1 MDYQHE
7 ILSGNRRALAKA
19 ITFVENGHEDGRA
32 LVSQLFKHCGHA
44 QVIGITGPPGS
55 GKSTLTGKLTQ
66 AYRKRGQTV
75 GIILIDPSSPFTGG
89 AILGD
94 RIRMPEIVTDP
105 GVFIRSMGTRGSLG
119 GLSAAT
125 SAVIKLM
132 DAFGFDIIV
141 VETVGIGQAETDIVE
156 NADSTVVVSVPGL
169 GDDIQTIKAGV
180 MEIGDIFVVN
190 KADREGA
197 ERVVNEINMM
207 LDLAPRTDWRP
218 PVIKTVALKTEG
230 IERFVAELDRHG
242 DYLRATGMLTIR
254 RQARYRRELLDQVEI
269 QLRVKLNSSFGEA
282 EICSLVEAITKGQ
295 IDPYSCAERMVARL
309 CSNTGSRRCDGLVSG
324 SSDVEKEELL

>member
-1 MDYQHE
+1 MDYQQE

-19 ITFVENGHEDGRA
+19 ITFVENGHQEGRA
-32 LVSQLFKHCGHA
+32 LVRELFKHCGHA
-44 QVIGITGPPGS
+44 QVVGITGPPGS

-66 AYRKRGQTV
+66 ALRKRGQTV
-75 GIILIDPSSPFTGG
+75 GVILIDPSSPFTGG

-125 SAVIKLM
+125 ADVIKLM

-141 VETVGIGQAETDIVE
+141 IETVGIGQAETDIVE
-156 NADSTVVVSVPGL
+156 NADTTVVVSVPGL

-180 MEIGDIFVVN
+180 MEIGDLFVVN
-190 KADREGA
+190 KADRDGA

-207 LDLAPRTDWRP
+207 LDLAPRTAWRP

-230 IERFVAELDRHG
+230 IDRLVEELDKHREH
-242 DYLRATGMLTIR
+242 LRMSGALDTR
-254 RQARYRRELLDQVEI
+254 RQARYRRELLDQVEA
-269 QLRVKLNSSFGEA
+269 QLRARVFSTFDDA
-282 EICSLVEAITKGQ
+282 EINKLVRAIDQGE
-295 IDPYSCAERMVARL
+295 IDPYSCAEQMMAVLDRETRERTV
-309 CSNTGSRRCDGLVSG
+309 
-324 SSDVEKEELL
+324 